1 MLQIHNIQITYR
13 DIGCICGKLPLIY
26 IHEVERSAHYSNN
39 FAKQMTFKLPTEL
52 ANHLE
57 QEIHNKLV
65 YAVEA
70 QARTFNEMWAERE
83 AKGEKF
89 HTTYELNYRGS
100 MVEKPRVW
108 REEANTGY
116 IFIKFAMTET
126 KYDYETAVTDYL
138 RPMTCTVDYEG
149 CKRNAKFQAQHS
161 IGLFE
166 SRVNGHLTV
175 TDQITDMNLRLGN
188 KNLIHGFVTGTTKDA
203 EEFKIHTQMIWNY
216 RYGANSANGY
226 LTQYVQFRSD
236 RRGARQEGKTVLQ
249 RATEAE
255 IQAKKDAKQ
264 AELVAKN
271 ESKWARFVVLP
282 DQIDRWAD
290 KQIKKH
296 EKMLTEAG
304 IAKAQETF
312 FSFYYNKGCEF
323 DVEHHRTWVTKEITE
338 AKTYKEKVQ
347 KFLNNEPAVREMFS
361 LTCNTRDDF
370 KARVW
375 NS

>member
-1 MLQIHNIQITYR
+1 MWKSMILYIYMRSRDRLIIQT
-13 DIGCICGKLPLIY
+13 
-26 IHEVERSAHYSNN
+26 N
-39 FAKQMTFKLPTEL
+39 FAKQMFKLPTKL

-57 QEIHNKLV
+57 QEIHTKLV
-65 YAVEA
+65 KAVEDEA
-70 QARTFNEMWAERE
+70 AYYNNMWAERE

-89 HTTYELNYRGS
+89 HTTLELNYRGQ

-108 REEANTGY
+108 REEANAGY
-116 IFIKFAMTET
+116 IFIKFAMTEAE
-126 KYDYETAVTDYL
+126 YEGQTVVTDYL
-138 RPMTCTVDYEG
+138 RPMTCTVDYKG
-149 CKRNAKFQAQHS
+149 CELHAKAQAKHS

-166 SRVNGHLTV
+166 SRVNGHLAV
-175 TDQITDMNLRLGN
+175 TDKITDTNLRLGE
-188 KNLIHGFVTGTTKDA
+188 KNLIHGFVTGATKDG

-255 IQAKKDAKQ
+255 KQAKADAKQ

-271 ESKWARFVVLP
+271 EAKWERFAKLP

-296 EKMLTEAG
+296 EKMLTLAG
-304 IAKAQETF
+304 IKKAEEQF
-312 FSFYYNKGCEF
+312 FSHYYNKGCKF
-323 DVEHHRTWVTKEITE
+323 DKEYYITWVSEELTE
-338 AKTYKEKVQ
+338 VKTYKEKVQ